1 MNYNAIEVAKT
12 SDIPCDYSGE
22 MGVPITFMDK
32 YNPDQFE
39 IVGISRE
46 LVRTLS
52 DDVRKNGAYSQIG
65 RFYLDTG
72 EAKYKKV
79 YERLVIRNKHPEVP
93 KEAQ

>member
-1 MNYNAIEVAKT
+1 MPGRWAFLLHLWT
-12 SDIPCDYSGE
+12 SI
-22 MGVPITFMDK
+22 I
-32 YNPDQFE
+32 QFE

-52 DDVRKNGAYSQIG
+52 DDVRKNGAYPQIG
-65 RFYLDTG
+65 RFYLDAG

-93 KEAQ
+93 REAQCYADN